1 MLIDKSHRSWV
12 IATLVLFA
20 VSYVAYLYY
29 VKASFTNGGTGP
41 SGATWPGL
49 AFGIVGFAVMVFCGL
64 LGARRKVR
72 VWRLG
77 RATTW
82 MKAHIWLGLLAF
94 PLILFHSAMLLGN
107 HLTYWLMMIFIV
119 VEVTGIVG
127 ILLQN
132 LVPRSMLE
140 MVKAETTF
148 EQIPFVIE
156 SLNQEA
162 VKIVSSVCG
171 PLEEPKPDAEAPTPG
186 ADIRTGIK
194 ADGRVQGKEIKHK
207 GKPTGPVEGSL
218 PLKNFYL
225 DEIKP
230 FLGREYRYKS
240 NLAAPQ
246 RAEAVFAHTQ
256 TLLPVALHEQLN
268 ELKSV
273 CEERRQ
279 IALQERLHVW
289 LHLWEYVHIPL
300 SYLLLALSLFHVIVA
315 TFGYSGIL
323 NK

>member
-1 MLIDKSHRSWV
+1 MLIDKSHRSWGF
-12 IATLVLFA
+12 ATLALLALSFA
-20 VSYVAYLYY
+20 SYLYY
-29 VKASFTNGGTGP
+29 VKASFSNGGTGP
-41 SGATWPGL
+41 SGATWAGL
-49 AFGIVGFAVMVFCGL
+49 AYGIAGFVLMIFCGL

-82 MKAHIWLGLLAF
+82 MRAHIWLGLLAF
-94 PLILFHSAMLLGN
+94 PLILFHSAMLFGN
-107 HLTYWLMMIFIV
+107 RLTFWLMMVFIV
-119 VEVTGIVG
+119 VEVSGIIGV
-127 ILLQN
+127 LLQN
-132 LVPRSMLE
+132 LLPHSMLE
-140 MVKAETTF
+140 MVPAETTF
-148 EQIPFVIE
+148 EQIPYVINA
-156 SLNQEA
+156 LQTEA

-171 PLEEPKPDAEAPTPG
+171 PLEEPKAEPETPG
-186 ADIRTGIK
+186 ADIRVEIK
-194 ADGRVQGKEIKHK
+194 SDGRVQGKEIKHR
-207 GKPTGPVEGSL
+207 GKPSGPVEGSL

-230 FLGREYRYKS
+230 FLQREYLARS
-240 NLAAPQ
+240 NLAARQ

-256 TLLPVALHEQLN
+256 TLLPAALHGQLM

-279 IALQERLHVW
+279 IAVQERLHAW
-289 LHLWEYVHIPL
+289 LHLWEYLHIPL
-300 SYLLLALSLFHVIVA
+300 SYLLLVLSLYHVIFA